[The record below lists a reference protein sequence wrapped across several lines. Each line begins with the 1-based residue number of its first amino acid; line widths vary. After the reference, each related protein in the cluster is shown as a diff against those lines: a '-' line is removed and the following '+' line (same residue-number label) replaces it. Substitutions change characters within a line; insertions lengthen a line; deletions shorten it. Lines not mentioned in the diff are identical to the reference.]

1 MKAVP
6 VREEKEIKIL
16 SMSKERSWGVPG
28 RERVEERERA
38 HEHNEAWRKEQ
49 EMSQVGDLVHAPLLP
64 RQAEGGE
71 DLVLG
76 TVVVKPQ

>member
-38 HEHNEAWRKEQ
+38 HEHNEA
-49 EMSQVGDLVHAPLLP
+49 
-64 RQAEGGE
+64 
-71 DLVLG
+71 
-76 TVVVKPQ
+76 